1 MIDITQPMFIYDD
14 RSKVLD
20 NITIDRVM
28 FQTGD
33 FILCH
38 SEDEEVDQP
47 LLINTKTERV
57 MNDDFWS
64 WIVSN

>member
-20 NITIDRVM
+20 NITIDGVM
-28 FQTGD
+28 FRTGD

-38 SEDEEVDQP
+38 SENEYVDQP
-47 LLINTKTERV
+47 LLINIKTERV
-57 MNDDFWS
+57 MNDDYWS